1 MSADRLL
8 SIGIVGT
15 VLAALCCFTPILVI
29 ALGAL
34 GLSAW
39 IGGLDAVLLPAL
51 LIFILITVYAL
62 WKRQKRH
69 RTNLGNHVSA
79 LRPQIH
85 RDDADRRLSWLSPL
99 YGVWQNIEARERRM
113 LRLLFIRNGALS

>member
-1 MSADRLL
+1 MSANRLL

-29 ALGAL
+29 ILGAL

-51 LIFILITVYAL
+51 VIFILITVYAL
-62 WKRQKRH
+62 WKRQKK
-69 RTNLGNHVSA
+69 TSN
-79 LRPQIH
+79 
-85 RDDADRRLSWLSPL
+85 
-99 YGVWQNIEARERRM
+99 
-113 LRLLFIRNGALS
+113 

>member
-29 ALGAL
+29 IFDAL

-39 IGGLDAVLLPAL
+39 VGGLDAVLLPTL
-51 LIFILITVYAL
+51 FIFILITVYAL
-62 WKRQKRH
+62 WKRQKE
-69 RTNLGNHVSA
+69 TSN
-79 LRPQIH
+79 
-85 RDDADRRLSWLSPL
+85 
-99 YGVWQNIEARERRM
+99 
-113 LRLLFIRNGALS
+113 